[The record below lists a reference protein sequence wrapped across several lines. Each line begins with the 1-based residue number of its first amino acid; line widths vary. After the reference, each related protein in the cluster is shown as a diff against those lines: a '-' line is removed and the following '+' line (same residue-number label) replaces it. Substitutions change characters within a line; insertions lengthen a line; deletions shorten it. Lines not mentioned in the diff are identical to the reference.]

1 MERGQ
6 QVWQKYYYLKRE
18 SRVVRSGFGLYGVYD
33 YDPEQPFDGA
43 RSESDLEHTAG
54 MTALTTLTSLYYPE
68 LIPPAELSLYLAA
81 AQLHEIGE
89 VELGDLPDDGTR
101 NEQQKCQAERAAVER
116 YVRDLPAPFGAEL
129 AMFFIEF
136 QHRSTRR
143 GRILYGLDKLEAV
156 LQGLIYER
164 EGRGGHSL
172 NKSRRRKLSAQ
183 DRQNIADTGS
193 PKLAD
198 IWAVHFMER
207 ILATPEEPVF
217 LEVLEAAVRDV
228 RGEWFPWA
236 QQWRQQKI
244 GAVSSGSEG
253 SLKVETSECGVK
265 GLPKIEA
272 SDRPP
277 PQKARG
283 SECPPWSLAPREV

>member
-1 MERGQ
+1 M
-6 QVWQKYYYLKRE
+6 
-18 SRVVRSGFGLYGVYD
+18 
-33 YDPEQPFDGA
+33 
-43 RSESDLEHTAG
+43 
-54 MTALTTLTSLYYPE
+54 
-68 LIPPAELSLYLAA
+68 
-81 AQLHEIGE
+81 
-89 VELGDLPDDGTR
+89 
-101 NEQQKCQAERAAVER
+101 
-116 YVRDLPAPFGAEL
+116 
-129 AMFFIEF
+129 
-136 QHRSTRR
+136 
-143 GRILYGLDKLEAV
+143 
-156 LQGLIYER
+156 
-164 EGRGGHSL
+164 
-172 NKSRRRKLSAQ
+172 
-183 DRQNIADTGS
+183 
-193 PKLAD
+193 LAD

-236 QQWRQQKI
+236 QKWRQQKV